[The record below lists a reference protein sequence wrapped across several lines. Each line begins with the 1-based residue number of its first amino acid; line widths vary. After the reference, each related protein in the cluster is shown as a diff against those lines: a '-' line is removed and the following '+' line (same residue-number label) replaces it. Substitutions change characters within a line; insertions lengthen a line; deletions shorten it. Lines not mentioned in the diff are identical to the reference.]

1 MPIITLTTD
10 FGGTDFYV
18 AAMKA
23 VLLRHCPDAI
33 LIDIT
38 HQVFRHDL
46 ISASFTLERAITSF
60 DPGNIHLAV
69 VDPGV
74 GSDRRLLISH
84 INGAII
90 VCPDNGLITW
100 AWRRYPGSTAA
111 ELIWRPAHVSNTF
124 HGRDIMAPVAGMI
137 AAGAPLADVAGE
149 EISPI
154 LLDIEPSNTNAGEV
168 IHLDHFGNA
177 TTNIPKEN
185 IPTGTKAFRAGHLA
199 IPFHRT
205 YTDVAIGE
213 VVALIGSSDLL
224 EIAIRN
230 GSAADQLELKIGDRI
245 LPC

>member
-10 FGGTDFYV
+10 FGISDFYV

-23 VLLRHCPDAI
+23 VLNRHCPGAI

-46 ISASFTLERAITSF
+46 RSASFTLERAVTSF
-60 DPGNIHLAV
+60 DPGTVHLAV

-74 GSDRRLLISH
+74 GSDRRLMIAY
-84 INGAII
+84 INGSIV

-100 AWRRYPGSTAA
+100 AWRRYPGSHAT
-111 ELIWRPAHVSNTF
+111 ELIWRPAASSNTF
-124 HGRDIMAPVAGMI
+124 HGRDTMAPVAGMI
-137 AAGAPLADVAGE
+137 AAGVPLAEVAGE
-149 EISPI
+149 KITPV
-154 LLDIEPSNTNAGEV
+154 LLDIEPSGTNAGEV
-168 IHLDHFGNA
+168 IHIDHFGNA

-185 IPTGTKAFRAGHLA
+185 IPAGAKAFRAGHLA
-199 IPFHRT
+199 IPFRRT
-205 YTDVAIGE
+205 YSDVAIGE

-245 LPC
+245 LPF